1 MAHFEKVSKYADVDL
16 IMPSRATEYSAGYDL
31 YVAEDT
37 IIPPV
42 EEHIHAMKTASG
54 SPAGRVFTLEQMK
67 DMTKILGAKPTLV
80 PTGMKCKLEYR
91 TYLKVV
97 PRSSTPFKYWLVMA
111 NSEGIVDADY
121 YNSPE
126 SEGHIYLQFINLSP
140 FPIKLQKGE
149 CVAQG
154 IICPYGL
161 TEDDSPGGKRMG
173 GCGSTT
179 K

>member
-16 IMPSRATEYSAGYDL
+16 VMPSRATEYSAGYDL

-37 IIPPV
+37 IIPPM

-54 SPAGRVFTLEQMK
+54 SPIGRVFTLDQMK

-80 PTGMKCKLEYR
+80 STGVKCKLENR

-97 PRSSTPFKYWLVMA
+97 PRSSTPLKHWLVVA
-111 NSEGIVDADY
+111 NSEGIIDADY
-121 YNSPE
+121 YGCEQN
-126 SEGHIYLQFINLSP
+126 EGEIYVQLLNLSP

-161 TEDDSPGGKRMG
+161 TEDDNPGGKRVG
-173 GCGSTT
+173 GYGSTT

>member
-1 MAHFEKVSKYADVDL
+1 MAHFEKVSKYANTDI

-37 IIPPV
+37 IIPPIG
-42 EEHIHAMKTASG
+42 EHIHAMKTASG
-54 SPAGRVFTLEQMK
+54 NLVGRVLTLDQMK
-67 DMTKILGAKPTLV
+67 DMTKALGAKPTLV
-80 PTGMKCKLEYR
+80 STGVKCKLENR

-97 PRSSTPFKYWLVMA
+97 PRSSTPLKYWLVVS
-111 NSEGIVDADY
+111 NGEGIVDADY
-121 YNSPE
+121 YDCEQN
-126 SEGHIYLQFINLSP
+126 EGEIYVQLINLSP
-140 FPIKLQKGE
+140 FPIKIQKGE

-161 TEDDSPGGKRMG
+161 TEDDIPGGQRVG
-173 GCGSTT
+173 GYGSTT